1 MGTIPELR
9 KLIDKGISKGLSN
22 FVKDYET
29 KLKQDAE
36 KSEDK
41 YYRDYSSW
49 YDSYRRYDIK
59 NMDKIESISD
69 SRDALIVA
77 EFSADNMEGGHGVWR
92 PLSDYA
98 ADPETVFEWGFE
110 TGNHGF
116 YVTKTPVRF
125 YWEQY
130 FRARKQHAKPQALK
144 HVIAGLKSVGL

>member
-1 MGTIPELR
+1 MGTVPELR
-9 KLIDKGISKGLSN
+9 KLIDKGISKGLN
-22 FVKDYET
+22 DFVKDYET
-29 KLKQDAE
+29 ILKQDAE

-49 YDSYRRYDIK
+49 YDPYRRYDIK
-59 NMDKIESISD
+59 NMDKIEGISD

-77 EFSADNMEGGHGVWR
+77 EFSADNMQGGHGMWK
-92 PLSDYA
+92 PLLN
-98 ADPETVFEWGFE
+98 DPEIVFGWGFE

-130 FRARKQHAKPQALK
+130 FRARKQHAKSQALK
-144 HVIAGLKSVGL
+144 YVILGLKSVGL